1 MPALSAVRYDAHMR
15 AFYQA
20 LRERHKTGLQ
30 ALMAVER
37 KLLHGIYGIFKSG
50 QPFDGK
56 LLFPHIRLAV
66 ESIAG

>member
-37 KLLHGIYGIFKSG
+37 KLLHAIYGIPNSG
-50 QPFDGK
+50 HMYDGK
-56 LLFPHIRLAV
+56 LLFPNIRLEV
-66 ESIAG
+66 GSIAG

>member
-1 MPALSAVRYDAHMR
+1 
-15 AFYQA
+15 
-20 LRERHKTGLQ
+20 LQ

-37 KLLHGIYGIFKSG
+37 KLLHAIYGVFKSG